1 MRTLTLYKEDLN
13 PRSILT
19 WDGILEDLGIDT
31 HVLVNGRYIDRE
43 LDAVTITVAQAE
55 GDYA

>member
-19 WDGILEDLGIDT
+19 WDGILDNLGIDT

>member
-1 MRTLTLYKEDLN
+1 MRTLTLYKEDLS

-31 HVLVNGRYIDRE
+31 HVYVNGQYIDRE
-43 LDAVTITVAQAE
+43 LNAVTITVAQAE